1 MLLSMT
7 GFGEAR
13 HVDDRITAV
22 AEVRSVN
29 NRHLKLITKISD
41 AYSSLEGD
49 LEKQVRLLIR
59 RGTVHLTLKVDRPK
73 VASDYRLNLVALSS
87 YRDQLLSLGGNSA
100 STPRFADLLALP
112 GVVESSSQSGD
123 DPSQDWP
130 ILRELVAQAIE
141 KFQASRAE
149 EGRVMSEELRALGL
163 SIEEHLSQ
171 VEVRGPEIVAGY
183 ATRLLERVQALVE
196 ARGVNIEAKDLIR
209 EVAIHSERADI
220 AEEVIRLKAHLTQFH
235 ESIKERESAG
245 RKLEFIVQ
253 EMGRETNTIGSK
265 ANDIEIS
272 RSVVEMKGALEKIR
286 ELIQN
291 VE

>member
-13 HVDDRITAV
+13 YLDDRFSAV
-22 AEVRSVN
+22 FEVRSVN

-41 AYSSLEGD
+41 PYSILEPE
-49 LEKQVRLLIR
+49 LERLVKETIH
-59 RGTVHLTLKVDRPK
+59 RGTVQVSLRIDRPRR
-73 VASDYRLNLVALSS
+73 AEDYRLNLVALAS
-87 YRDQLLSLGGNSA
+87 YRDQVLAIQLPNAAPPALSDFLG
-100 STPRFADLLALP
+100 LP
-112 GVVESSSQSGD
+112 GVVESRSGD
-123 DPSQDWP
+123 AENPRDDWP
-130 ILRELVAQAIE
+130 RLSAMVSEALV
-141 KFQASRAE
+141 KFQASRVE
-149 EGRVMSEELRALGL
+149 EGRAMGEELTSLAL
-163 SIEEHLSQ
+163 SIQAHLAH
-171 VEVRGPEIVAGY
+171 VEARGPEIVKAY
-183 ATRLLERVQALVE
+183 EARLIDRVQALVE
-196 ARGVNIEAKDLIR
+196 SRGITIEARDVIR
-209 EVAIHSERADI
+209 EVALHAERADI

-235 ESIKERESAG
+235 EAISEPERAG

-272 RSVVEMKGALEKIR
+272 RHVVEMKGALEKIR